1 MEKNISQKLEPGRPA
16 LGGSGVG
23 MTGSYVQEPLSTVA
37 NLLKLLADI
46 LIQPS
51 TGGAGGGGGGGDRHI
66 SSITLKKKFGGA

>member
-16 LGGSGVG
+16 LGGREEG

-46 LIQPS
+46 LIQPG
-51 TGGAGGGGGGGDRHI
+51 TGAGGGAGQAGV
-66 SSITLKKKFGGA
+66 